1 MFFIGSPSGPDMFTT
16 PLIVGIL
23 PNLTLLF
30 GAFALLLFGAELFTN
45 GVEWLGHHLGVS
57 ESATGSLLAAVGTAL
72 PETMIPVIAILS
84 VVAGTGDQAA
94 ADEVG
99 VGAILGAPFM
109 LATIAMFLIGI
120 AVLLSADRREAGGV
134 FTFDP
139 VSARR
144 DLSFFFAGYVLAVSA
159 AFIPKRSVSVAI
171 AVALVALYLIYV
183 WVTLSSGELLSGE
196 GMENLHLSSL
206 LTGEI
211 RPFPPVISKQV
222 PINEPRLSLVFL
234 QSVIA
239 LGVIISGAHLFVGEV
254 QFFADRLSIPA
265 AVVALLL
272 APLATELPEKFN
284 SVIWIGEGKDT
295 LALGNIT
302 GAMVF
307 QGTLPATLGILFTS
321 WDLTVEW
328 GTVGFLNA
336 LSAGLA
342 LVGAGLIL
350 GRVLLAEDEEMRP
363 APFLLGGLL
372 YAVFIVVLVYHVL
385 FLDVSAA
392 AAH

>member
-1 MFFIGSPSGPDMFTT
+1 MFTT
-16 PLIVGIL
+16 PLIVDIL
-23 PNLTLLF
+23 PNLFFLF
-30 GAFALLLFGAELFTN
+30 GAFALLLLGAELFTN
-45 GVEWLGHHLGVS
+45 GVEWLGHHLGIS

-109 LATIAMFLIGI
+109 LATIAMFLIGV
-120 AVLLSADRREAGGV
+120 AVIVSADRREAGGV

-139 VSARR
+139 PSARR
-144 DLSFFFAGYVLAVSA
+144 DLSFFFVGYVLAVSA
-159 AFIPKRSVSVAI
+159 AFVPHAISVGI
-171 AVALVALYLIYV
+171 AVVLVALYLVYV
-183 WVTLSSGELLSGE
+183 WVTLSSGEMLSGE

-206 LTGEI
+206 LTGEV
-211 RPFPPVISKQV
+211 RPFPPIISKQV
-222 PINEPRLSLVFL
+222 PINEPRLSLVLL
-234 QSVIA
+234 QSLVA

-254 QFFADRLSIPA
+254 QFFADRLSVPA

-295 LALGNIT
+295 LALGNVT

-307 QGTLPATLGILFTS
+307 QGTLPAALGILFTS
-321 WDLTVEW
+321 WDLNVTW

-336 LSAGLA
+336 LSAALA

-350 GRVLLAEDEEMRP
+350 GRVLLAEGEEMRP
-363 APFLLGGLL
+363 IPFLLGGLL
-372 YAVFIVVLVYHVL
+372 YAVFIAVLLYHVVV
-385 FLDVSAA
+385 LDVSAA
-392 AAH
+392 AH